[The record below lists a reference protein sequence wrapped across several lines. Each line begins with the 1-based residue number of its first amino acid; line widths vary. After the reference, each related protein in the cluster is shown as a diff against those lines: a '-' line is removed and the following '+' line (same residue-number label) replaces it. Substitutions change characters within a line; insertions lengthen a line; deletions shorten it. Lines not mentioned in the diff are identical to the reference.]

1 MNEFDEV
8 ELNKISSEIEKIE
21 AELSVFEKEIESL
34 RQNQAES
41 QEITNNTLRAGAGLI
56 GYGLLAE
63 EVSFLI
69 PGLGLLAVATGFFYH
84 LISKKRQKEKIKGLI
99 LEKIELLKNKIS
111 HYLTIRNRINNEY
124 VPYLEL
130 IISHFSKVKLP
141 VQAKQRHESICQNLN
156 SPVKCYYK
164 SLKLDANFNALIESF
179 NEHLDFLH
187 RNESY
192 HNYNMSVLSNQPI
205 IKSYEENFVRH
216 YKNNISIIYD
226 KFYAWAD
233 SDLSLQDK
241 NEKSLPTE
249 GARFFLS
256 DKNII
261 DSDSRFKKLISKLR
275 GKYGHAQ
282 FRPKLFFGHR
292 LLSLIAMVLFAV
304 IGAYD
309 INYLYNAH
317 RLNNVGTWLKY
328 GAAIGVAVGLLFPIF
343 KGVDKTRIGFIIK
356 DDINSIKKKKGVK
369 PKTLFNIFLALFFV
383 AEILGLLLI
392 FDFSQMVWLG
402 VGAWYIIT
410 WPVLLVWHIIFW
422 IAMLIWHI
430 ILLIWHII
438 LWFIN
443 VGVWIAVGF
452 WHITKWI
459 FNGLGGQLSI
469 WKIIHII
476 LAGIYSI
483 FALIFLIF
491 LIGIISAFIT

>member
-1 MNEFDEV
+1 MNEFTDEV

-34 RQNQAES
+34 RQNQAKS
-41 QEITNNTLRAGAGLI
+41 QEITNNTLTTGAGLI

-69 PGLGLLAVATGFFYH
+69 PGLGFLAVATGFFYH
-84 LISKKRQKEKIKGLI
+84 IISKKRQKEKIKGLI

-111 HYLTIRNRINNEY
+111 HYLTIRNRINNEH
-124 VPYLEL
+124 VPYLES
-130 IISHFSKVKLP
+130 IISKFSKDKLP
-141 VQAKQRHESICQNLN
+141 VQAEQRHESIYQILN
-156 SPVKCYYK
+156 SFAKYYYK

-192 HNYNMSVLSNQPI
+192 HNYNMGVLSNQPI

-233 SDLSLQDK
+233 SDLRLQDK

-275 GKYGHAQ
+275 GKYGYTQ
-282 FRPKLFFGHR
+282 FGPKLFFGHR
-292 LLSLIAMVLFAV
+292 LFSLIAMVLFAV

-309 INYLYNAH
+309 INYLYNAYQ
-317 RLNNVGTWLKY
+317 LNNVGTWLKY
-328 GAAIGVAVGLLFPIF
+328 GAAIGAVVGLFFPIF

-356 DDINSIKKKKGVK
+356 DDINSISIKGVN

-392 FDFSQMVWLG
+392 LDFPQMVWLG
-402 VGAWYIIT
+402 TGAWHIIT

-430 ILLIWHII
+430 IL
-438 LWFIN
+438 WFIH
-443 VGVWIAVGF
+443 VGV
-452 WHITKWI
+452 WI
-459 FNGLGGQLSI
+459 FNGLGGPLSI
-469 WKIIHII
+469 WKIIYII

-491 LIGIISAFIT
+491 LIGGLIEGIISAFIT